1 MRVRQEGRGG
11 GILPKPLIYF
21 SSLKKRKEERDWTHA
36 SNERGYV
43 FPPRL
48 ALALS
53 LLAMPA
59 VASPPGA
66 SSCAGCH
73 GGGGLPVLAGQPAEA
88 VAAAMLAYQAGERSP
103 TVMDRIA
110 RGFTEAEIRAIA
122 AWVAAPP

>member
-1 MRVRQEGRGG
+1 MRVRARHCRD

-21 SSLKKRKEERDWTHA
+21 FPLKNRKEGRGWTHA
-36 SNERGYV
+36 SNGREH
-43 FPPRL
+43 FFLPDL
-48 ALALS
+48 ALAFFLMATAAS
-53 LLAMPA
+53 
-59 VASPPGA
+59 ASPPGA

-73 GGGGLPVLAGQPAEA
+73 GGGGLPALAGQPAEA